1 MDMDD
6 DDSFLY
12 GDQSPTPKPAAE
24 LPGKTSNG
32 ISDSMAASLAAY
44 GINPSVSVA
53 EEKVVEEVPED
64 GGVEEEG
71 EDDDDDESDSD
82 DDDIKIVFAGA
93 SQHTLDLRKPQQPKS
108 NVIGIGKWAHTSTGA
123 TAAAVSPIK
132 STPTKAAAASG
143 AAAAPDALTDYT
155 PAARP
160 GQATTS
166 AAPQAGS
173 YDGAQSQVIVAGNG
187 PPPTTQL
194 PHSTLAVQ
202 TVPSSTAPIDPT
214 NPTGIIPSTGT
225 SVYDVDTAQ
234 FEGSGQM
241 WRRPGSD
248 ISDWFNYGFDEVT
261 YPKFLKFRQ
270 EMEQGARALASLGP
284 MGQITPDVAQMLH
297 VQMAPNPQQLQQM
310 QQMQMM
316 AMQGMDPAA
325 MFAMQNA
332 QNMQGGGMG
341 MGMMGNAMQQQA
353 MQQGLQRPGQQGQ
366 VPQVKNEEG
375 GGDGAG
381 ESQGEI
387 PQQAQVPPAMLP
399 GRGGHVAARG
409 RGGVPLRG
417 RGGVPVGPRAA
428 VLAGNIPKGPK
439 AGRFKDKDRVAESAA
454 AGTSLDYGDDP
465 YGAGSGPGSHH
476 ERSRSA
482 SPARSEY
489 RERERRERYEE
500 RDHRDDRY
508 EERDRYGERDRD
520 RSERS
525 SSRRDYDDRHE
536 EGSEGEYD
544 ERGGGGDRYGER
556 ERDRNADDRYGE
568 RDDRYG
574 EREDRYGERDDR
586 YGASSDRRSSRR
598 DKRKRDDEGSGTPAS
613 GASGKGALGPDG
625 WESGEEEEQ
634 RRSTR
639 RRR

>member
-1 MDMDD
+1 MHMDD
-6 DDSFLY
+6 DDAFLY
-12 GDQSPTPKPAAE
+12 GDQSPPAKPAAE
-24 LPGKTSNG
+24 LPKAAAANG

-44 GINPSVSVA
+44 GIDPSVAVA
-53 EEKVVEEVPED
+53 EEKVVDEVPED

-71 EDDDDDESDSD
+71 DDDDDDDESDSD
-82 DDDIKIVFAGA
+82 DDDIKLVFTSGP
-93 SQHTLDLRKPQQPKS
+93 QRTLDLRKPQQPQS

-123 TAAAVSPIK
+123 APAAVSPIK
-132 STPTKAAAASG
+132 PAPARSAAAA
-143 AAAAPDALTDYT
+143 ATAAAPDALTDYT

-160 GQATTS
+160 GQAAS
-166 AAPQAGS
+166 AAAPAGS
-173 YDGAQSQVIVAGNG
+173 YDATPSQAIVAGNG

-284 MGQITPDVAQMLH
+284 MGQITPDMAQMLH

-341 MGMMGNAMQQQA
+341 MGMMGNAMQQQQQQQQ
-353 MQQGLQRPGQQGQ
+353 MQQGLQRQAHTSQ
-366 VPQVKNEEG
+366 
-375 GGDGAG
+375 
-381 ESQGEI
+381 SQGEI
-387 PQQAQVPPAMLP
+387 QQQAQVPPVMA
-399 GRGGHVAARG
+399 GRGGHIAARG
-409 RGGVPLRG
+409 RGGAALRG

-465 YGAGSGPGSHH
+465 YGGGSGPGSHH

-482 SPARSEY
+482 SPARSDY
-489 RERERRERYEE
+489 RERDRRDRYEE
-500 RDHRDDRY
+500 REHRDDRH

-544 ERGGGGDRYGER
+544 ERGGGDRHGDR
-556 ERDRNADDRYGE
+556 ERDRERDDRYGSERDDRYGE
-568 RDDRYG
+568 RDDR
-574 EREDRYGERDDR
+574 
-586 YGASSDRRSSRR
+586 
-598 DKRKRDDEGSGTPAS
+598 TPAS
-613 GASGKGALGPDG
+613 SSGKAGLGPDG

-634 RRSTR
+634 QQQRRSTR